1 MDISGAAV
9 AREPNQEGRSRGF
22 VLYISSKWV
31 VLFAYD
37 VQTQEVGAVNFAALG
52 VDGAVN
58 LQSTLSTSSVIE
70 QGEPVRPHHPITCPS
85 ELTLEED
92 GTFSCEHAS
101 VPPGDVRTQL
111 CLDHTVA
118 LLLIELSQ
126 SL

>member
-1 MDISGAAV
+1 MTA
-9 AREPNQEGRSRGF
+9 
-22 VLYISSKWV
+22 
-31 VLFAYD
+31 
-37 VQTQEVGAVNFAALG
+37 QEVGSVNLAVLG
-52 VDGAVN
+52 AGGAVN
-58 LQSTLSTSSVIE
+58 LQSTLSTSSVSE
-70 QGEPVRPHHPITCPS
+70 QAEPVRPHHPITCPS
-85 ELTLEED
+85 RLQLDED